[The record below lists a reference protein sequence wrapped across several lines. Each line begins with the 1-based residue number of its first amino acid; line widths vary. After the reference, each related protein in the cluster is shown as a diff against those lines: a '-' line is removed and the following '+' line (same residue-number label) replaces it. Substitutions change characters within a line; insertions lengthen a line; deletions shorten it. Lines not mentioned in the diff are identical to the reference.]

1 MSRAGLLRKGQ
12 FPWDASF
19 PPLSGPTRQLRK
31 GRQLHPGTAAAGEA
45 QARGSGQGFSLV
57 TERKTLAISTNTGQR
72 SILWKGY
79 VKVGLGTILGYQGH
93 VPSAAFSFGSTYGST
108 TLKYF
113 QDRRHTT
120 MEKSHTPYSKGGHFP
135 TLFSPDPNLVLSNQ
149 SNTWDRWL
157 RAPSYTRFNLDSDRA
172 AALARFYQ
180 ASSDSKEQVAPFK
193 SVPRE
198 PEDLPDIPIRQE
210 GCPARAAAERLLLR
224 VQSLKPAA
232 DS

>member
-1 MSRAGLLRKGQ
+1 MASRSAGTLLTE
-12 FPWDASF
+12 FNAAYV
-19 PPLSGPTRQLRK
+19 PP
-31 GRQLHPGTAAAGEA
+31 
-45 QARGSGQGFSLV
+45 
-57 TERKTLAISTNTGQR
+57 
-72 SILWKGY
+72 
-79 VKVGLGTILGYQGH
+79 GLMPGYQGH

-180 ASSDSKEQVAPFK
+180 VAQQHREYYRDKTGLAPRVPYFVLPVKECGQYPL
-193 SVPRE
+193 PT
-198 PEDLPDIPIRQE
+198 DLPPLT
-210 GCPARAAAERLLLR
+210 PKNKWHLLR
-224 VQSLKPAA
+224 VSPENLKTYQTFPSGKRVAPQERRQRDCYFEFRA
-232 DS
+232 